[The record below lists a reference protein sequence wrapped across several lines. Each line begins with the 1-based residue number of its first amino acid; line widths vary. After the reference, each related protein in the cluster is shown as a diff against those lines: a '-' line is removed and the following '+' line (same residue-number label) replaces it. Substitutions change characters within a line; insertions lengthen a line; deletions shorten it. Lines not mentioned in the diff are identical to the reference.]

1 MNASAFEVKF
11 ASWALYA
18 DELSKIRHAVF
29 VQEQGVPLGIE
40 LDEKDADPLAVT
52 HVAATSAISGMIGT
66 ARMLLEPAAVRIGR
80 MAVLPGWRGRGV
92 GQKMLEVLCDEAK
105 RRGYYMVR
113 LYAQT
118 HAAPFYAKQGFIVFG
133 EEFFEAGIRHI
144 EMRRNP

>member
-1 MNASAFEVKF
+1 MNASAFEVKL
-11 ASWALYA
+11 ASWALCG

-40 LDEKDADPLAVT
+40 LDEKDTDPLAVT
-52 HVAATSAISGMIGT
+52 HAAATSAIGGMIGT

-144 EMRRNP
+144 EMRRSP

>member
-1 MNASAFEVKF
+1 
-11 ASWALYA
+11 
-18 DELSKIRHAVF
+18 
-29 VQEQGVPLGIE
+29 
-40 LDEKDADPLAVT
+40 
-52 HVAATSAISGMIGT
+52 
-66 ARMLLEPAAVRIGR
+66 